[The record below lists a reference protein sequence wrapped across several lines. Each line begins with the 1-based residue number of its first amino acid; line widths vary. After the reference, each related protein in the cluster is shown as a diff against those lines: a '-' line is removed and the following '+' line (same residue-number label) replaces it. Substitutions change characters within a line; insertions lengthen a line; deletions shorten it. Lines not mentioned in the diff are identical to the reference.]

1 MASRRIRNP
10 PYPCG
15 NNDCTCE
22 NIETRHLHMLRCFP
36 RQHRWNSNSTG
47 PRRRILKCPRTSW
60 YHDGA
65 ARLCHRNRRRSG
77 CGQSDEYIW
86 VDFNGI
92 IDGVDST
99 SAVDGYCRGAVF
111 LYVVEVVKIK
121 KKRASFSS
129 RETLLSHIKFLKN
142 NQEKI

>member
-1 MASRRIRNP
+1 MSAKSV
-10 PYPCG
+10 
-15 NNDCTCE
+15 
-22 NIETRHLHMLRCFP
+22 L
-36 RQHRWNSNSTG
+36 HRWNSNSTG
-47 PRRRILKCPRTSW
+47 SRRRILKCPRTSW

-111 LYVVEVVKIK
+111 YEIELVKIK
-121 KKRASFSS
+121 KKRAT
-129 RETLLSHIKFLKN
+129 RLSN
-142 NQEKI
+142 NAVHDKKLIS